1 MLDRSLVYVTGK
13 GGAGKTTVA
22 AALGLA
28 GAARGRRTV
37 VCDLAGSDLLARAYG
52 RDGAAHGV
60 VPLADG
66 LSSLSVDPQDALE
79 EWLRRQPG
87 GAAAVALL
95 TRSAAFAH
103 FVAAAPGAK
112 ELVTIGK
119 TIDLARPV
127 EDPAF
132 DLVVADAPSTG
143 HALGMLASPRTVGEV
158 APLGPIGGQAREL
171 RDFLRDPRRAG
182 YVGVSLPEEM
192 SVEELLTLERELP
205 HLTGRGLDLIVVNAV
220 YPDRF
225 SDEEAERLRR
235 VARPRPPWS
244 RVALAQ
250 HRRARAHAAQVARLR
265 EQAQPAGGDAPVPV
279 RAAPRPGGVRGAR
292 ATAQPSARLEASAHV
307 APVEEQRAGG
317 GQRGADEREPGE
329 GERVDAVAG
338 PPSRST

>member
-1 MLDRSLVYVTGK
+1 MTTAEAVRPATCAPAHGLLDRSLVYVTGK

-28 GAARGRRTV
+28 AAARGRRTI

-52 RDGAAHGV
+52 RDGARHDA

-112 ELVTIGK
+112 ELVTIGQ

-143 HALGMLASPRTVGEV
+143 HALGMLASPRTLGEV
-158 APLGPIGGQAREL
+158 APLGPIGRQAREL

-205 HLTGRGLDLIVVNAV
+205 ELTGRGLDLIVANGV

-225 SDEEAERLRR
+225 SDEEAERLRAYAR
-235 VARPRPPWS
+235 RRGSPAVAA
-244 RVALAQ
+244 ALSQ
-250 HRRARAHAAQVARLR
+250 HRRARAHAAYVARLR
-265 EQAQPAGGDAPVPV
+265 E
-279 RAAPRPGGVRGAR
+279 
-292 ATAQPSARLEASAHV
+292 EASAPVV
-307 APVEEQRAGG
+307 ALPYLFVPRLGPAEYEAL
-317 GQRGADEREPGE
+317 AHLLSPGP
-329 GERVDAVAG
+329 A
-338 PPSRST
+338 